1 MSDAYVTGSS
11 NTICVAI
18 GKQPLPGE
26 NVVRCAMA
34 MGGNFG
40 VLPMNSMNRI
50 VRIPIKDFIGL
61 LTLTIV
67 NSNVRSPMQSS
78 TTKE

>member
-1 MSDAYVTGSS
+1 MLLVLATPSVLLLES
-11 NTICVAI
+11 NLCRGRMFLGV
-18 GKQPLPGE
+18 
-26 NVVRCAMA
+26 AMA

-40 VLPMNSMNRI
+40 VLPMNSMNSI